1 MTELLSPN
9 LRRAPLRDQ
18 IYMILVE
25 QVTSGVL
32 APGSRLRDASVAA
45 SLGVSRTPV
54 REALMRLE
62 REGFLLA
69 DHNRGF
75 FVRGFD
81 EHEICETYPLV
92 WTLEVLALRDGF
104 PPSPE
109 LLSRLEALNRS
120 MGSTKVS
127 AAELSRL
134 DHEWHAALVA
144 ASTNQRLGTIISPL
158 KAAIQRYERAYMR
171 SRQDVRA
178 SVEEHE
184 QIRKAL
190 AGGKVDTAADRLER
204 HWRRG
209 MEALLRRQRVGASDG
224 HA

>member
-1 MTELLSPN
+1 MTEPLLTG

-18 IYMILVE
+18 IYDILVE
-25 QVTSGVL
+25 QVTSGAL
-32 APGSRLRDASVAA
+32 APGTRLRDVSLAA

-75 FVRGFD
+75 SVRAFD
-81 EHEICETYPLV
+81 EREIRDTYPLV

-104 PPSPE
+104 PPSADM
-109 LLSRLEALNRS
+109 LARLEALNRS
-120 MGSTKVS
+120 MRSPRASVDD
-127 AAELSRL
+127 LSRL
-134 DHEWHAALVA
+134 DHEWHAALWS
-144 ASTNQRLGTIISPL
+144 ASANQRMAAILTPL
-158 KAAIQRYERAYMR
+158 TASIQRYERAYMR
-171 SRQDVRA
+171 SMQDVRA
-178 SVEEHE
+178 SVDEHE

-190 AGGKVDTAADRLER
+190 AGGKLDTAAERLER

-209 MEALLRRQRVGASDG
+209 MEALLRRQRAGATRD
-224 HA
+224 